1 MHNEPRELA
10 TKKISVSS
18 KISAGYPVT
27 CNIHIHEDSSSTSMK
42 FEPVVWRAII
52 SIIEFIDD
60 GNQSQVFF
68 KDCSTPRYKRSPT
81 LSTFQN
87 SFFELKPTCF
97 HTKMWPR
104 TNVTCHWKC
113 HSCNHKLI
121 TKQFIGYIQ
130 EHEACGRT
138 IAHNKFKSYEK
149 KYINEKW
156 PTEVSLKTNK
166 FNQIK

>member
-42 FEPVVWRAII
+42 FEPVVWRAVI
-52 SIIEFIDD
+52 SIIVFIDD

-113 HSCNHKLI
+113 HSCNQK
-121 TKQFIGYIQ
+121 TD
-130 EHEACGRT
+130 GRT

-156 PTEVSLKTNK
+156 PIEVSLKTNK
-166 FNQIK
+166 FNQVK